1 MLSVDETRC
10 RPWSSPCAGALQIRG
25 SVRVDDPTHLI
36 ASLMDDL
43 SRRRIEV
50 DMIKFSGPAF
60 AKVDNRLMSLQIG
73 RAHV

>member
-1 MLSVDETRC
+1 L
-10 RPWSSPCAGALQIRG
+10 AGVNLIYGAFYNAE
-25 SVRVDDPTHLI
+25 DPAHLI

-60 AKVDNRLMSLQIG
+60 AKWTTV
-73 RAHV
+73 